1 MADINEDK
9 KNVSNEQQVAGVAQN
24 TDNAVAVQPNAGTG
38 VQSSNDATN
47 NTKGAT
53 AGGSGLANA
62 GLASVSTAK
71 YTAPKFE
78 FDTSELAN
86 QKLARVTIPDDI
98 AKQRAEAQQAQIDY
112 YEQKKKS
119 HMRDAEQD
127 AKTAKRLK
135 RGKLIG
141 SIVDASR
148 ALANL
153 CGTTNY
159 APNAYTG
166 KDSMADAYQKKY
178 DEWNAKVEADKDAY
192 DAAYSQL
199 VAAKADNADE
209 NYKDWRELQKT
220 NVEIDKHNSGID
232 SKEMEYKFNIAKQ
245 NNDNEQFNAEQA
257 LKEKQFNESQAMKKQ
272 QFNESQALKK
282 QRIASGGR
290 SSGGGSRRGGG
301 GGGGGGRSSS
311 GSKITFTSKS
321 GKRFTISGVNK
332 ATVRTIFETLPQKE
346 KKQYRTFGFGEP
358 SEIEMSQAI
367 ESQLDD
373 NKILRG
379 YIKRYM

>member
-1 MADINEDK
+1 MADNTEDK

-24 TDNAVAVQPNAGTG
+24 TGNAVAVQPNAGIS
-38 VQSSNDATN
+38 VQSSNDAN
-47 NTKGAT
+47 NNKGAT
-53 AGGSGLANA
+53 AGGSV
-62 GLASVSTAK
+62 ASVGTAK
-71 YTAPKFE
+71 FTAPRFE
-78 FDTSELAN
+78 FDTSDLAK

-98 AKQRAEAQQAQIDY
+98 AKQRADAQQAQIAY

-153 CGTTNY
+153 WGTTNY

-178 DEWNAKVEADKDAY
+178 DEWSAKVKADKDAY
-192 DAAYSQL
+192 DSAYSQL
-199 VAAKADNADE
+199 VNAKADNAEE
-209 NYKDWRELQKT
+209 NYKNWRDLQKT
-220 NVEIDKHNSGID
+220 NVEIDKHNSNID
-232 SKEMEYKFNIAKQ
+232 SKEMEYKFNVEKQ
-245 NNDNEQFNAEQA
+245 NNQVAQFNAKQA
-257 LKEKQFNESQAMKKQ
+257 LKEKQFNESQALKKQ
-272 QFNESQALKK
+272 QT
-282 QRIASGGR
+282 ASRSVGGGR
-290 SSGGGSRRGGG
+290 R

-311 GSKITFTSKS
+311 GGSKITFTSKS

-332 ATVRTIFETLPQKE
+332 ATVRTIFETLPQNV
-346 KKQYRTFGFGEP
+346 KKQYRRFGFGEP
-358 SEIEMSQAI
+358 NEIEMIQAI
-367 ESQLDD
+367 ESQLDE

>member
-1 MADINEDK
+1 MEVNNEDK
-9 KNVSNEQQVAGVAQN
+9 QKNANNEQQVAGVASN
-24 TDNAVAVQPNAGTG
+24 NDNEVAMQPNAGT
-38 VQSSNDATN
+38 SNDATN
-47 NTKGAT
+47 NNANANS
-53 AGGSGLANA
+53 AGGSV
-62 GLASVSTAK
+62 ASVSTAK
-71 YTAPKFE
+71 YTAPRFE

-112 YEQKKKS
+112 YEQKRKS

-127 AKTAKRLK
+127 AKTEKRLK

-153 CGTTNY
+153 WGTTNY
-159 APNAYTG
+159 APNAYNS

-178 DEWNAKVEADKDAY
+178 DEWSAKVKADKDAY

-199 VAAKADNADE
+199 IGAKADNADE

-232 SKEMEYKFNIAKQ
+232 SKEMEYKFNVAKQ
-245 NNDNEQFNAEQA
+245 NNDNYKFNAEQA
-257 LKEKQFNESQAMKKQ
+257 LKEKQQ
-272 QFNESQALKK
+272 QEKNAIEKEKLAAQKEK
-282 QRIASGGR
+282 ERRIASGVGR
-290 SSGGGSRRGGG
+290 SSGGGGRRG

-311 GSKITFTSKS
+311 GSKITFRSDS
-321 GKRFTISGVNK
+321 GRKYTISGVNR
-332 ATVRTIFETLPQKE
+332 ATVRRIFETLPKNVQKNA
-346 KKQYRTFGFGEP
+346 KGFGFGFGEP
-358 SEIEMSQAI
+358 SEIEMIRAI
-367 ESQLDD
+367 ESHIDKDPKLQKL
-373 NKILRG
+373 LSS
-379 YIKRYM
+379 Y

>member
-1 MADINEDK
+1 MAVNNEDK
-9 KNVSNEQQVAGVAQN
+9 QKNANNEQQVAGVAPN
-24 TDNAVAVQPNAGTG
+24 TDNAVAMQPNAGTS

-47 NTKGAT
+47 NAKIAT
-53 AGGSGLANA
+53 AGGSGATNA
-62 GLASVSTAK
+62 GVASVGTAK

-78 FDTSELAN
+78 FDTSDLAK
-86 QKLARVTIPDDI
+86 QKLERVTIPDDI
-98 AKQRAEAQQAQIDY
+98 AQQRAEAQKAQIDY

-153 CGTTNY
+153 WGTTNY

-178 DEWNAKVEADKDAY
+178 DEWSAKVKADKDAY
-192 DAAYSQL
+192 DAAYGQL
-199 VAAKADNADE
+199 VNAKVNNADE

-220 NVEIDKHNSGID
+220 NIEIDKHNSGID
-232 SKEMEYKFNIAKQ
+232 SKDMEYKFNIAKQ
-245 NNDNEQFNAEQA
+245 NNDNEQFNASQA
-257 LKEKQFNESQAMKKQ
+257 LKEKQFNESQALKEKQ
-272 QFNESQALKK
+272 FKESQALKK
-282 QRIASGGR
+282 QQGSGR
-290 SSGGGSRRGGG
+290 SSGGGGRRGGSS
-301 GGGGGGRSSS
+301 GGGGRSSS

-332 ATVRTIFETLPQKE
+332 ATVRTIFETLPQNV
-346 KKQYRTFGFGEP
+346 KKQYRRFGFGEP
-358 SEIEMSQAI
+358 SEIEMIQAI
-367 ESQLDD
+367 ESQLDGD
-373 NKILRG
+373 KKLQG

>member
-1 MADINEDK
+1 MADNTEDK
-9 KNVSNEQQVAGVAQN
+9 KKVSNEQQVAGVASNNDNEVAMQQN
-24 TDNAVAVQPNAGTG
+24 SGTS
-38 VQSSNDATN
+38 VQSSNETTT

-53 AGGSGLANA
+53 AGGSV
-62 GLASVSTAK
+62 ASAVSAK

-78 FDTSELAN
+78 FDTSGLAN
-86 QKLARVTIPDDI
+86 QKLERVTIPDDI

-112 YEQKKKS
+112 YEQKRKS

-153 CGTTNY
+153 WGTTNY

-178 DEWNAKVEADKDAY
+178 DEWNAKVKADKDAY

-199 VAAKADNADE
+199 VGAKADNADE

-220 NVEIDKHNSGID
+220 NVEIDKHNSNIGI
-232 SKEMEYKFNIAKQ
+232 KEMENKYKAKLR
-245 NNDNEQFNAEQA
+245 NNQIDQFNAEQA
-257 LKEKQFNESQAMKKQ
+257 LKEKQFNESQELKKKQ
-272 QFNESQALKK
+272 QEERNAIEK
-282 QRIASGGR
+282 QKVAVQQLRAAKS
-290 SSGGGSRRGGG
+290 GSR
-301 GGGGGGRSSS
+301 GGGGGGRSSRGGAS
-311 GSKITFTSKS
+311 GKKITFRSDS
-321 GKRFTISGVNK
+321 GETITVPLYNSAVVESLYNK
-332 ATVRTIFETLPQKE
+332 IPESVRRKN
-346 KKQYRTFGFGEP
+346 RGFGFNKP
-358 SEIEMSQAI
+358 TQNEMVIAI
-367 ESQLDD
+367 Q
-373 NKILRG
+373 G
-379 YIKRYM
+379 YIDKDPNYRKMLIGY

>member
-1 MADINEDK
+1 MAVNNENK
-9 KNVSNEQQVAGVAQN
+9 KNVGNEQQVAGVASN
-24 TDNAVAVQPNAGTG
+24 NDNAVSVQPNAGTG

-53 AGGSGLANA
+53 AGGSV
-62 GLASVSTAK
+62 ASVGTAK

-78 FDTSELAN
+78 FDTSDLAA
-86 QKLARVTIPDDI
+86 QKLERVTIPDDI

-153 CGTTNY
+153 WGTTNY

-178 DEWNAKVEADKDAY
+178 DEWSAKVKADKDAY

-199 VAAKADNADE
+199 VGAKADNAEE
-209 NYKDWRELQKT
+209 NYKNWRELQKT
-220 NVEIDKHNSGID
+220 NVEIDKHNSNID
-232 SKEMEYKFNIAKQ
+232 SKEMEYKFNVAKQ
-245 NNDNEQFNAEQA
+245 NNDNYKFNAEQA
-257 LKEKQFNESQAMKKQ
+257 QKEKQFNESQALKKQ

-301 GGGGGGRSSS
+301 GGGGGGGGRSSS
-311 GSKITFTSKS
+311 GSKITFRSDS
-321 GKRFTISGVNK
+321 GRKYTISGVNK
-332 ATVRTIFETLPQKE
+332 ATIRRIFETLPKNVQKNA
-346 KKQYRTFGFGEP
+346 RGFGFGEP
-358 SEIEMSQAI
+358 DDIEMIRAI
-367 ESQLDD
+367 ES
-373 NKILRG
+373 
-379 YIKRYM
+379 YIDKDPKLQKLLSSY

>member
-1 MADINEDK
+1 MAVNTEDK
-9 KNVSNEQQVAGVAQN
+9 KNVANEQQVADVAQK
-24 TDNAVAVQPNAGTG
+24 TDTGSSMQPNAGTS
-38 VQSSNDATN
+38 VQSSNDDN
-47 NTKGAT
+47 NKVAT
-53 AGGSGLANA
+53 AGGSV
-62 GLASVSTAK
+62 ASAESAK
-71 YTAPKFE
+71 YTAPRFE
-78 FDTSELAN
+78 FDTSDLAK

-98 AKQRAEAQQAQIDY
+98 AKQRADAQQAQIDY
-112 YEQKKKS
+112 YEQKRKS

-153 CGTTNY
+153 WGTTNY
-159 APNAYTG
+159 APNAYNG

-178 DEWNAKVEADKDAY
+178 DEWSAKVKADKDAY
-192 DAAYSQL
+192 DSAYSQL
-199 VAAKADNADE
+199 VNAKVNNADE

-232 SKEMEYKFNIAKQ
+232 RKEMEYKFNIAKQ
-245 NNDNEQFNAEQA
+245 NNDNEQFNASQA
-257 LKEKQFNESQAMKKQ
+257 LKEKQFNESQALKEKQ
-272 QFNESQALKK
+272 FKESQALKK
-282 QRIASGGR
+282 QQGSGR
-290 SSGGGSRRGGG
+290 SSGGGGRRGGS
-301 GGGGGGRSSS
+301 GGGGRSSS

-332 ATVRTIFETLPQKE
+332 ATVRTIFETLPQNV
-346 KKQYRTFGFGEP
+346 KKQYQRFGFGEP
-358 SEIEMSQAI
+358 TEIEMIQAI

>member
-1 MADINEDK
+1 MEVNNEDK
-9 KNVSNEQQVAGVAQN
+9 QKNANNEQQVAGVAQN
-24 TDNAVAVQPNAGTG
+24 TGTGSAIQPNAGESA
-38 VQSSNDATN
+38 QSSNETTN
-47 NTKGAT
+47 KKVAT
-53 AGGSGLANA
+53 AGGSVATNA
-62 GLASVSTAK
+62 SVASVSTAK

-86 QKLARVTIPDDI
+86 QKLQRVTIPDDI
-98 AKQRAEAQQAQIDY
+98 AKQRAEAQKAQIDY

-153 CGTTNY
+153 WGTTNY

-178 DEWNAKVEADKDAY
+178 DEWNAKVKADKDAY
-192 DAAYSQL
+192 DAAYRQL
-199 VAAKADNADE
+199 VNAKADNAEE
-209 NYKDWRELQKT
+209 NYKNWRELQKT

-245 NNDNEQFNAEQA
+245 NNDNERFNASQA
-257 LKEKQFNESQAMKKQ
+257 LKEKQFKESQALKEKQ
-272 QFNESQALKK
+272 FKESQALKK
-282 QRIASGGR
+282 QQGSGR
-290 SSGGGSRRGGG
+290 SSGGGGGR
-301 GGGGGGRSSS
+301 GGGRSSS
-311 GSKITFTSKS
+311 GGASGSKLTLTSKS
-321 GKRFTISGVNK
+321 GKQFTLKGVNP
-332 ATVRTIFETLPQKE
+332 ATIKTLFDLLPKSVQN
-346 KKQYRTFGFGEP
+346 QYRTFGFGNPDKETM
-358 SEIEMSQAI
+358 IQAV

-379 YIKRYM
+379 YIKRYMR

>member
-24 TDNAVAVQPNAGTG
+24 TDNAVSVQPNAGTG

-53 AGGSGLANA
+53 AGGSGSTNA

-112 YEQKKKS
+112 YEQKRKS

-153 CGTTNY
+153 WGTTNY

-178 DEWNAKVEADKDAY
+178 DEWSAKVKADKDDY

-199 VAAKADNADE
+199 VGAKADNAEE
-209 NYKDWRELQKT
+209 NYKNWRELQKT

-232 SKEMEYKFNIAKQ
+232 SKEMEYKFNVAKQ
-245 NNDNEQFNAEQA
+245 NNDNYKFNAEQA
-257 LKEKQFNESQAMKKQ
+257 LKEKQQ
-272 QFNESQALKK
+272 QEKNAIEKEELDFQKEKEKRMAA
-282 QRIASGGR
+282 RSG
-290 SSGGGSRRGGG
+290 SAGGSRRGGG
-301 GGGGGGRSSS
+301 GGGRSSRGGAS
-311 GSKITFTSKS
+311 GKKITFRSDS
-321 GKRFTISGVNK
+321 GETITVPLYNGAVVESLYNK
-332 ATVRTIFETLPQKE
+332 IPESVRRKN
-346 KKQYRTFGFGEP
+346 RGFGFSKP
-358 SEIEMSQAI
+358 TQNEMVIAI
-367 ESQLDD
+367 Q
-373 NKILRG
+373 G
-379 YIKRYM
+379 YIDKDPNYRKKLTGY

>member
-1 MADINEDK
+1 MEVNNEDK
-9 KNVSNEQQVAGVAQN
+9 QKNANNEQQVAGVASN
-24 TDNAVAVQPNAGTG
+24 NDNAVAVQPNAGTS

-47 NTKGAT
+47 NTANANS
-53 AGGSGLANA
+53 AGGSVATNA
-62 GLASVSTAK
+62 GVASSSTAK

-78 FDTSELAN
+78 FDTSELAK

-98 AKQRAEAQQAQIDY
+98 AKQRADAQKAQIDY
-112 YEQKKKS
+112 YEQKRKS

-153 CGTTNY
+153 WGTTNY
-159 APNAYTG
+159 APNAYSG

-178 DEWNAKVEADKDAY
+178 DEWNAKVKADKDAY

-199 VAAKADNADE
+199 VGAKVNNAEE

-232 SKEMEYKFNIAKQ
+232 SKEMEYKFNVAKQ
-245 NNDNEQFNAEQA
+245 NNQVAQFNAEQA
-257 LKEKQFNESQAMKKQ
+257 LKQQQQKEKNAIEKEKLDFQKEKEKRMA
-272 QFNESQALKK
+272 A
-282 QRIASGGR
+282 RSGGV
-290 SSGGGSRRGGG
+290 GGSRRGGG
-301 GGGGGGRSSS
+301 GRSSRGGAS
-311 GSKITFTSKS
+311 GKKITFRSDS
-321 GKRFTISGVNK
+321 GETI
-332 ATVRTIFETLPQKE
+332 TVPLYNSAVVESLYYKIPESVRRKN
-346 KKQYRTFGFGEP
+346 RGFGFSKP
-358 SEIEMSQAI
+358 TQNEMVIAI
-367 ESQLDD
+367 Q
-373 NKILRG
+373 G
-379 YIKRYM
+379 YIDKDPNYRKMLIGY

>member
-24 TDNAVAVQPNAGTG
+24 TDNAVSVQPNAGTG

-53 AGGSGLANA
+53 AGGSGSTNA
-62 GLASVSTAK
+62 SVASVSTAK

-153 CGTTNY
+153 WGTTNY

-178 DEWNAKVEADKDAY
+178 DEWSAKVKADKDAY

-199 VAAKADNADE
+199 VSAKANNADE
-209 NYKDWRELQKT
+209 NYKNWRELQKT

-257 LKEKQFNESQAMKKQ
+257 LKEKQFNESQALKEK

-282 QRIASGGR
+282 QQGSGR
-290 SSGGGSRRGGG
+290 SSGGGSRRGV
-301 GGGGGGRSSS
+301 GGGGGRSSS

-332 ATVRTIFETLPQKE
+332 ATVRTIFETLPQNV
-346 KKQYRTFGFGEP
+346 KKQYRRFGFGEP
-358 SEIEMSQAI
+358 SEIEMIQAI

>member
-1 MADINEDK
+1 MAVNNEDK
-9 KNVSNEQQVAGVAQN
+9 KNVGNEQQVAGVASN
-24 TDNAVAVQPNAGTG
+24 NDNAVAMQPNAGTG

-53 AGGSGLANA
+53 AGGSV
-62 GLASVSTAK
+62 ASAESTK

-86 QKLARVTIPDDI
+86 QKLARVTIPYDI

-153 CGTTNY
+153 WGTTNY
-159 APNAYTG
+159 APNAYTV

-178 DEWNAKVEADKDAY
+178 DEWNAKVKADKDAY

-220 NVEIDKHNSGID
+220 NVEIDKHNSNID
-232 SKEMEYKFNIAKQ
+232 SKEMEYKFNVAKQ
-245 NNDNEQFNAEQA
+245 NNDNYKFNAEQA
-257 LKEKQFNESQAMKKQ
+257 LKEKQFNESQALKKQ

-290 SSGGGSRRGGG
+290 SSGGGSRRGR
-301 GGGGGGRSSS
+301 GGGGRSSRGGAS
-311 GSKITFTSKS
+311 GKKITFRSDS
-321 GKRFTISGVNK
+321 GETITVPLYNSAVVESLYNK
-332 ATVRTIFETLPQKE
+332 IPESVRRKN
-346 KKQYRTFGFGEP
+346 RGFGFSKP
-358 SEIEMSQAI
+358 TQNEMVIAI
-367 ESQLDD
+367 Q
-373 NKILRG
+373 G
-379 YIKRYM
+379 YIDKDPNYRKMLIGY

>member
-1 MADINEDK
+1 MVDNNEDK
-9 KNVSNEQQVAGVAQN
+9 KNVGNEQQVADVAQN
-24 TDNAVAVQPNAGTG
+24 TDTEVAMQPNAGT
-38 VQSSNDATN
+38 SNDATN
-47 NTKGAT
+47 NNANANS
-53 AGGSGLANA
+53 AGGSVP
-62 GLASVSTAK
+62 SVGTAK

-78 FDTSELAN
+78 FDTSELAK

-98 AKQRAEAQQAQIDY
+98 AKQRADAQKAQIDY

-127 AKTAKRLK
+127 AKTEKRLK

-153 CGTTNY
+153 WGTTNY
-159 APNAYTG
+159 APNAYNG

-178 DEWNAKVEADKDAY
+178 DEWSAKVKADKDAY
-192 DAAYSQL
+192 DSAYSQL
-199 VAAKADNADE
+199 VNAKADNAEE
-209 NYKDWRELQKT
+209 NYKNWRDLQKT
-220 NVEIDKHNSGID
+220 NVEIDKHNSNID
-232 SKEMEYKFNIAKQ
+232 SKVMEYKFNVEKQ
-245 NNDNEQFNAEQA
+245 NNQVAQFNAEQA
-257 LKEKQFNESQAMKKQ
+257 FKEQQQKEKNAIEKEKLVAQKEK
-272 QFNESQALKK
+272 ER
-282 QRIASGGR
+282 RIASGVGR
-290 SSGGGSRRGGG
+290 SSGGGGRRGGSG
-301 GGGGGGRSSS
+301 SGGGGRSSS

-321 GKRFTISGVNK
+321 GNRFTISGVNK
-332 ATVRTIFETLPQKE
+332 ATVRTIFETLPQNV
-346 KKQYRTFGFGEP
+346 KKQYRRFGFGEP
-358 SEIEMSQAI
+358 SEIEMIQAI

>member
-1 MADINEDK
+1 MAVNNEDK
-9 KNVSNEQQVAGVAQN
+9 QKNANNEQQVVGVAQN

-47 NTKGAT
+47 NNANANS
-53 AGGSGLANA
+53 AGGSV
-62 GLASVSTAK
+62 ASVGTAK
-71 YTAPKFE
+71 YTAPRFE
-78 FDTSELAN
+78 FDTSDLAK

-98 AKQRAEAQQAQIDY
+98 AKQRAEAQKAQIDY
-112 YEQKKKS
+112 YEQKRKS

-153 CGTTNY
+153 WGTTNY
-159 APNAYTG
+159 APNAYNG
-166 KDSMADAYQKKY
+166 KESMADAYQKKY
-178 DEWNAKVEADKDAY
+178 DEWNAKVKADKDAY

-199 VAAKADNADE
+199 ISAKADNADE
-209 NYKDWRELQKT
+209 NYKNWRELQKT

-232 SKEMEYKFNIAKQ
+232 SKDMEYKFNIAKQ
-245 NNDNEQFNAEQA
+245 NNDNLRFNASQA
-257 LKEKQFNESQAMKKQ
+257 LKEQQQKEKNAIEKEKLAEQKKAR
-272 QFNESQALKK
+272 E

-290 SSGGGSRRGGG
+290 SSGGGGRRGGS
-301 GGGGGGRSSS
+301 GGGGRSSS

-332 ATVRTIFETLPQKE
+332 ATVRTIFETLPQNV
-346 KKQYRTFGFGEP
+346 KKQYRKFGFEEP
-358 SEIEMSQAI
+358 SEIEMIQAI

>member
-1 MADINEDK
+1 MAVNNEDK
-9 KNVSNEQQVAGVAQN
+9 QNNANNEQQVAGVAQN
-24 TDNAVAVQPNAGTG
+24 TDTAVAMQPNAGT
-38 VQSSNDATN
+38 SNDATN
-47 NTKGAT
+47 NNANANS
-53 AGGSGLANA
+53 AGGSV
-62 GLASVSTAK
+62 ASVGTAK

-78 FDTSELAN
+78 FDTSELAK
-86 QKLARVTIPDDI
+86 QKLQRVTIPDDI
-98 AKQRAEAQQAQIDY
+98 AKQRADAQQAQIDY
-112 YEQKKKS
+112 YEQKRKS

-153 CGTTNY
+153 WGTTNY
-159 APNAYTG
+159 APNAYNG

-178 DEWNAKVEADKDAY
+178 DEWSAKVKADKDAY
-192 DAAYSQL
+192 DSAYSKL
-199 VAAKADNADE
+199 VNAKADNAEE
-209 NYKDWRELQKT
+209 NYKNWRELQKT
-220 NVEIDKHNSGID
+220 NVEIDKHNSNID
-232 SKEMEYKFNIAKQ
+232 SKEMEYKLNVEKQ
-245 NNDNEQFNAEQA
+245 NNQVAQFNASQA
-257 LKEKQFNESQAMKKQ
+257 LKEQ
-272 QFNESQALKK
+272 QQKEKNAIEKERLAAQKEK
-282 QRIASGGR
+282 ERRIASGVGR
-290 SSGGGSRRGGG
+290 SSGGGSRR

-332 ATVRTIFETLPQKE
+332 ATVRTIFETLPQNV
-346 KKQYRTFGFGEP
+346 KKQYRRFGFGEP
-358 SEIEMSQAI
+358 SEIEMIQAI

>member
-1 MADINEDK
+1 MADNTEDK
-9 KNVSNEQQVAGVAQN
+9 KNVGNEQQVAGVASNNDNEVAMQQN
-24 TDNAVAVQPNAGTG
+24 SGTS
-38 VQSSNDATN
+38 VQSSNETTT

-53 AGGSGLANA
+53 AGGSV
-62 GLASVSTAK
+62 ASAVSAK

-78 FDTSELAN
+78 FDTSDLAK
-86 QKLARVTIPDDI
+86 QKLQRVTIPEDI
-98 AKQRAEAQQAQIDY
+98 AKQRADAQQAQIDY
-112 YEQKKKS
+112 YEQKRKS

-153 CGTTNY
+153 WGTTNY
-159 APNAYTG
+159 APNAYNG

-178 DEWNAKVEADKDAY
+178 DEWSAKVKADKDAY

-199 VAAKADNADE
+199 VGAKVNNADE
-209 NYKDWRELQKT
+209 NYKNWRELQKT

-232 SKEMEYKFNIAKQ
+232 SKEMEYKFNVAKQ
-245 NNDNEQFNAEQA
+245 NNQVAQFNAEQA
-257 LKEKQFNESQAMKKQ
+257 FKEQQQKEKNAIEKEKLAAQKEK
-272 QFNESQALKK
+272 ER
-282 QRIASGGR
+282 RIASGVGR
-290 SSGGGSRRGGG
+290 SSGGGGRRGGS

-332 ATVRTIFETLPQKE
+332 ATVRTIFETLPQNV
-346 KKQYRTFGFGEP
+346 KKQYRRFGFGEP
-358 SEIEMSQAI
+358 TEIEMIQAI
-367 ESQLDD
+367 ESQLDE

>member
-1 MADINEDK
+1 MAVNNEDK
-9 KNVSNEQQVAGVAQN
+9 QNNANNEQQVAGVAQN
-24 TDNAVAVQPNAGTG
+24 TETGSAMQPNAGTG

-53 AGGSGLANA
+53 AGGSGSTNA

-153 CGTTNY
+153 WGTTNY

-178 DEWNAKVEADKDAY
+178 DEWSAKVKADKDAY

-199 VAAKADNADE
+199 VSAKADNAEE
-209 NYKDWRELQKT
+209 NYKNWRELQKT
-220 NVEIDKHNSGID
+220 NVEIDKHNSNID
-232 SKEMEYKFNIAKQ
+232 SKEMEYKFNVAKQ
-245 NNDNEQFNAEQA
+245 NNDNYKFNAEQA
-257 LKEKQFNESQAMKKQ
+257 LKEKQQ
-272 QFNESQALKK
+272 QEKNAIEKEKLAAQKEK
-282 QRIASGGR
+282 ERRIASGVGR
-290 SSGGGSRRGGG
+290 SSGGGGRRGGSG
-301 GGGGGGRSSS
+301 VGGRSSS
-311 GSKITFTSKS
+311 GGSKITFRSDS
-321 GKRFTISGVNK
+321 GRKYTISGVNK
-332 ATVRTIFETLPQKE
+332 ATIRRIFDTLPQNV
-346 KKQYRTFGFGEP
+346 KKQ
-358 SEIEMSQAI
+358 
-367 ESQLDD
+367 
-373 NKILRG
+373 
-379 YIKRYM
+379 

>member
-1 MADINEDK
+1 MAVNNEDK
-9 KNVSNEQQVAGVAQN
+9 KNVVNEQQVAGVASN
-24 TDNAVAVQPNAGTG
+24 NDNEVAMQPNAGTS
-38 VQSSNDATN
+38 VQSSNDAT

-53 AGGSGLANA
+53 AGGSVATNA
-62 GLASVSTAK
+62 GVSSVGTAK

-78 FDTSELAN
+78 FDTSDLAK

-98 AKQRAEAQQAQIDY
+98 AKQRADAQQAQIDY

-119 HMRDAEQD
+119 HIRDAEQD
-127 AKTAKRLK
+127 AKTEKRLK

-153 CGTTNY
+153 WGTTNY
-159 APNAYTG
+159 APNAYNS

-178 DEWNAKVEADKDAY
+178 DEWSAKVKADKDAY
-192 DAAYSQL
+192 DSAYSQL

-232 SKEMEYKFNIAKQ
+232 SKEMEYKFNVEKQ
-245 NNDNEQFNAEQA
+245 NNQVAQFNAEQA
-257 LKEKQFNESQAMKKQ
+257 FKEQQQKEKNAIEKEKLAAQKEK
-272 QFNESQALKK
+272 ER
-282 QRIASGGR
+282 RIASGVGR
-290 SSGGGSRRGGG
+290 SSGGGGGSRR

-311 GSKITFTSKS
+311 GSKITFRSNS
-321 GKRFTISGVNK
+321 GKKYTISGVNK
-332 ATVRTIFETLPQKE
+332 ATIRRIFDTLPKNVQKNA
-346 KKQYRTFGFGEP
+346 KGFGFGEP
-358 SEIEMSQAI
+358 DDIEMIRAI
-367 ESQLDD
+367 ESQIDKDPKLQ
-373 NKILRG
+373 KLLSS
-379 YIKRYM
+379 Y

>member
-1 MADINEDK
+1 MAVNNEDK
-9 KNVSNEQQVAGVAQN
+9 QKNANNEQQVADVAQN
-24 TDNAVAVQPNAGTG
+24 TDNAVSVQPNAGT
-38 VQSSNDATN
+38 SNDATN
-47 NTKGAT
+47 NNSNANS
-53 AGGSGLANA
+53 AGGSVTTN
-62 GLASVSTAK
+62 ASVGTAK
-71 YTAPKFE
+71 YTAPRFE
-78 FDTSELAN
+78 FDTSDLAK
-86 QKLARVTIPDDI
+86 QKLERVTIPYDI
-98 AKQRAEAQQAQIDY
+98 AKQRADAQQAQIDY
-112 YEQKKKS
+112 YEQKRKS

-153 CGTTNY
+153 WGTTNY

-178 DEWNAKVEADKDAY
+178 DEWSAKVKADKDAY

-232 SKEMEYKFNIAKQ
+232 SKEMEYKFNVAKQ
-245 NNDNEQFNAEQA
+245 NNDREKFNASQA
-257 LKEKQFNESQAMKKQ
+257 LKEKQFNESQALKEKQ
-272 QFNESQALKK
+272 FKESQALKK
-282 QRIASGGR
+282 QQGSGS
-290 SSGGGSRRGGG
+290 SSGGGGRRGGS
-301 GGGGGGRSSS
+301 GGGGRSSS

-321 GKRFTISGVNK
+321 GKRFTISGVNE
-332 ATVRTIFETLPQKE
+332 ATVRTIFETLPQNV
-346 KKQYRTFGFGEP
+346 KKQYRRFGFGEP
-358 SEIEMSQAI
+358 SKIEMIQAI

>member
-1 MADINEDK
+1 MEVNNEDK
-9 KNVSNEQQVAGVAQN
+9 QKNANNEQQVAGVAQN
-24 TDNAVAVQPNAGTG
+24 TDNAVSVQPNAGTG

-53 AGGSGLANA
+53 AGGSGSTNA

-153 CGTTNY
+153 WGTTNY
-159 APNAYTG
+159 APNAYNG

-178 DEWNAKVEADKDAY
+178 DEWNAKVKADKDAY

-199 VAAKADNADE
+199 VGAKADNAEE
-209 NYKDWRELQKT
+209 NYKNWRELQKT

-232 SKEMEYKFNIAKQ
+232 SKEMEYKFNVAKQ
-245 NNDNEQFNAEQA
+245 NNDNYKFNAEQA
-257 LKEKQFNESQAMKKQ
+257 LKEKQQKEKNAIEKEKLAAQKEK
-272 QFNESQALKK
+272 ER
-282 QRIASGGR
+282 RIASGVGR
-290 SSGGGSRRGGG
+290 SSGGGSHRG

-311 GSKITFTSKS
+311 GSKITFRSDS
-321 GKRFTISGVNK
+321 GRKYTISGVNK
-332 ATVRTIFETLPQKE
+332 ATIRRIFDTLPQNV
-346 KKQYRTFGFGEP
+346 KKQYRRFGFGEP
-358 SEIEMSQAI
+358 DDIEMIRAI
-367 ESQLDD
+367 ESQIDKDAKLQ
-373 NKILRG
+373 KLLSS
-379 YIKRYM
+379 Y